1 MKKFHITI
9 ADNETGEILT
19 DEQTDCIIG
28 AYSREKEETSITYIR
43 GNDITI
49 AATIMAVKDAIKN
62 IYTKIPGAKL
72 LEMIALTKQNKEKE
86 NIENE

>member
-1 MKKFHITI
+1 MKKFHIII

-28 AYSREKEETSITYIR
+28 AYSLEKEETGITYIR
-43 GNDITI
+43 GNDIMI
-49 AATIMAVKDAIKN
+49 AATIMADKAAIQN
-62 IYTKIPGAKL
+62 IYKKIPVAKL
-72 LEMIALTKQNKEKE
+72 LEMIAHAKQNKEKE

>member
-28 AYSREKEETSITYIR
+28 AYSYEKEETSITYIR

-49 AATIMAVKDAIKN
+49 VATIMAVKDAIKN
-62 IYTKIPGAKL
+62 IYTKIPRAKL
-72 LEMIALTKQNKEKE
+72 LETIALAKQNKEKE